1 MGFHSVSRTMAED
14 NPLRANKSIRLLPK
28 LSQRAEKQLLYPLFK
43 HLCAENEHSA
53 LQLPG
58 SLARRLLDATLSKLN
73 LEIDD
78 LEPKPQ
84 NPPQSSISF
93 LGGSNGTDGTVNQVT
108 GFENLLEHCFAC
120 LLAEQGMA
128 LLKNTYEHLSE
139 AIGRLPPRGPERE
152 NTMDM
157 WPYGKPTTATRGPAE
172 SFLVFLISIFH
183 THPLLDPPPF
193 VRDLF
198 VLLFTRHIL
207 PDQPKNPPQRSRGW
221 SHKPRFCYRHNPSR
235 DKIHG
240 TCHECALMQDF
251 ILSPDQR
258 QGRFSYGKSI
268 RSHLESALPS
278 EHYRCET
285 DTTRA
290 PGGCHTLVVTKI
302 GKDTEFKEEM
312 GKFNAKVRNYEQR
325 LLPFRKP
332 AVQRILGDETYK
344 SLIMLETTPS
354 ATSSVPVSNKRA
366 AGESAGQPA
375 STRQRMDDVIDLTGE

>member
-1 MGFHSVSRTMAED
+1 MAAHS
-14 NPLRANKSIRLLPK
+14 PQRANKSIRLLPK

-43 HLCAENEHSA
+43 HLCAEHEHSA

-58 SLARRLLDATLSKLN
+58 TLARRLLDATLSKLN

-78 LEPKPQ
+78 LEPKRQ
-84 NPPQSSISF
+84 NTLQSSISF
-93 LGGSNGTDGTVNQVT
+93 PVPSLGTDRTVSNVP

-128 LLKNTYEHLSE
+128 LLKNTYERLSE

-157 WPYGKPTTATRGPAE
+157 WPYGKPTTAQAPAE
-172 SFLVFLISIFH
+172 SFLVFVINIFH
-183 THPLLDPPPF
+183 TRPLLNPPPF

-198 VLLFTRHIL
+198 LLLFTRHIL
-207 PDQPKNPPQRSRGW
+207 PDQPKNQPQRPRGW

-268 RSHLESALPS
+268 RSHLESALPR

-285 DTTRA
+285 DTTRV

-312 GKFNAKVRNYEQR
+312 GKFNTQVRKYDQR

-332 AVQRILGDETYK
+332 VVQIILGDETYN
-344 SLIMLETTPS
+344 SLIMLGAATP
-354 ATSSVPVSNKRA
+354 AVPSVPVSNKRT
-366 AGESAGQPA
+366 AGESADQPA

>member
-1 MGFHSVSRTMAED
+1 MGFHSVSRTMAEH
-14 NPLRANKSIRLLPK
+14 NPQRANKSIRLLPK

-43 HLCAENEHSA
+43 HLCAENERSA

-78 LEPKPQ
+78 LEPKQ
-84 NPPQSSISF
+84 QHPPQSSIYF
-93 LGGSNGTDGTVNQVT
+93 RGVSNGTDRTVSNVP
-108 GFENLLEHCFAC
+108 GFELLLEHCFAC
-120 LLAEQGMA
+120 LLEGHGTT
-128 LLKNTYEHLSE
+128 LLKNTYEQLSE
-139 AIGRLPPRGPERE
+139 AIGRLPPRGPQSN
-152 NTMDM
+152 NTMEM
-157 WPYGKPTTATRGPAE
+157 WPYGKPTTTARAPAE
-172 SFLVFLISIFH
+172 SFLEFVINIFH
-183 THPLLDPPPF
+183 ARPLLDPPPF
-193 VRDLF
+193 VRNLF
-198 VLLFTRHIL
+198 VLLFSRRIL
-207 PDQPKNPPQRSRGW
+207 PDQPKNPPQRPRGW

-332 AVQRILGDETYK
+332 VVQRILGDETYN
-344 SLIMLETTPS
+344 SLIILGTATPAIS
-354 ATSSVPVSNKRA
+354 CVPMSKKRT
-366 AGESAGQPA
+366 AGESADQPA

>member
-1 MGFHSVSRTMAED
+1 MGLHSVSHAMAEH
-14 NPLRANKSIRLLPK
+14 NPQRANKSIRLLPK
-28 LSQRAEKQLLYPLFK
+28 LSQHAEKQLLYPLFK

-78 LEPKPQ
+78 LEPKQPK
-84 NPPQSSISF
+84 PPQSSISF
-93 LGGSNGTDGTVNQVT
+93 RGASNGTDQTVSNVT
-108 GFENLLEHCFAC
+108 GFENLLEHCFVC

-128 LLKNTYEHLSE
+128 LLKNTYEQISE
-139 AIGRLPPRGPERE
+139 AIGRLPPRGRKRER
-152 NTMDM
+152 TVDM
-157 WPYGKPTTATRGPAE
+157 WPTVRGPAE
-172 SFLVFLISIFH
+172 NFLVFVINIFH
-183 THPLLDPPPF
+183 TRQLLDPPPF
-193 VRDLF
+193 VRDF
-198 VLLFTRHIL
+198 FILLFTRHIL
-207 PDQPKNPPQRSRGW
+207 PDQPKNPPQRPRGW
-221 SHKPRFCYRHNPSR
+221 SHKPRFCSRHNPSR

-251 ILSPDQR
+251 IRSPDQR

-268 RSHLESALPS
+268 RSHLECELPR

-290 PGGCHTLVVTKI
+290 PGGSHTLVVTKI

-312 GKFNAKVRNYEQR
+312 GEFNAQVRKYEQR
-325 LLPFRKP
+325 ILPFRKP
-332 AVQRILGDETYK
+332 VVQRILGDETYK
-344 SLIMLETTPS
+344 SLIMLETAPS
-354 ATSSVPVSNKRA
+354 AASSVPVSNKRA

-375 STRQRMDDVIDLTGE
+375 STRQRMEDVIDLTDE